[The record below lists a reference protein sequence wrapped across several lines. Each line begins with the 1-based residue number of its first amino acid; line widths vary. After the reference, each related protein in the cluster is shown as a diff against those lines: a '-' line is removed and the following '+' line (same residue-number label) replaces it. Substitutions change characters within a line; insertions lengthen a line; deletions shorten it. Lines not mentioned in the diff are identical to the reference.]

1 MENQVLIG
9 IIGISAAIFVIATV
23 FYYPE
28 IFKKILYRLGL
39 GTAGILGINRC
50 MTLLGAGLYV
60 GLNPVSIL
68 VLLVMGGPGLLL
80 LYGVEAYCKIFL

>member
-9 IIGISAAIFVIATV
+9 IIVVSAAIFVIATV

-39 GTAGILGINRC
+39 GMAGILGANYC
-50 MTLLGAGLYV
+50 MSLLGAGLYV